1 MLKIT
6 ARAKVNLTLDVLG
19 NLPDGYHEVRTVMQL
34 LDLCDILEISSGRS
48 GITLSSDSKGIPI
61 GPENLVYRAAQ
72 LLLARTGLEKK
83 AHINIIKR
91 IPVAAGLGGGSSNA
105 AAALWGLNHFWELGF
120 TPEEL
125 MEMGAEIG
133 ADVPFFLTAGTALG
147 TGRGDKLTPL
157 PSPPPMGVL
166 LVKPYFGVSTAQV
179 YKMFDTLSGVTGYS
193 TDSMLQALEK
203 RDVNAI
209 AAHLGNDLEPV
220 TASLYPEIRAIK
232 KDLLDAGALG
242 AEMSG
247 SGPTV
252 FALAENK
259 EKARQLAANIKSNC
273 GDILVSQFDCQP
285 WN

>member
-1 MLKIT
+1 LLKIT
-6 ARAKVNLTLDVLG
+6 ARAKINLTLDVLG
-19 NLPDGYHEVRTVMQL
+19 TLPDGYHEVRTVMQL
-34 LDLCDILEISSGRS
+34 LDLCDILEISSGIS
-48 GITLSSDSKGIPI
+48 GITLSSDSKKIPI

-72 LLLARTGLEKK
+72 LLLARTGLEKR

-105 AAALWGLNHFWELGF
+105 AAALWGLNRFWELGF

-133 ADVPFFLTAGTALG
+133 ADVPFFMTAGTALG
-147 TGRGDKLTPL
+147 SGRGDKLTPL

-166 LVKPYFGVSTAQV
+166 LVKPHFGVSTAQV
-179 YKMFDTLSGVTGYS
+179 YKLFDKLPGETKLR
-193 TDSMLQALEK
+193 TDSMIQALEK
-203 RDVNAI
+203 RDANAI

-220 TASLYPEIRAIK
+220 TASLHPEIREIK
-232 KDLLDAGALG
+232 RELVDAGALG

-252 FALAENK
+252 FGLMANK
-259 EKARQLAANIKSNC
+259 EKARLLAANIKSNF
-273 GDILVSQFDCQP
+273 GDILVSQFEF
-285 WN
+285 